1 MRSVAVAVER
11 VRIGVRYG
19 IRIVGVV
26 GITNEI
32 EAPLYFWRGGPEQ
45 GWICGSRACRLCRV
59 ESGDGS
65 RSAEVRMRIV
75 DARIDDGDLHARSGD
90 AGVPPSLRSADEWH
104 TIDVDGVDRS
114 YRVQRDNAG
123 KACQLAD
130 ILLRDDHMDA
140 VVGILHLTD
149 DCRSGIG

>member
-11 VRIGVRYG
+11 VRIRLRDR

-26 GITNEI
+26 GIAHEV
-32 EAPLYFWRGGPEQ
+32 EAALYLRRGGPEQ
-45 GWICGSRACRLCRV
+45 GWIGGSGACRFCRGEV
-59 ESGDGS
+59 ARVS

-104 TIDVDGVDRS
+104 TIDVDGVERS
-114 YRVQRDNAG
+114 YRVQRDNA
-123 KACQLAD
+123 
-130 ILLRDDHMDA
+130 
-140 VVGILHLTD
+140 
-149 DCRSGIG
+149 